1 MVVDKISIEWPQE
14 VAEQMG
20 MDYLERESTDLMAG
34 EWLGDVY
41 SPVGSSGPREGK
53 YSPDGSVWP

>member
-41 SPVGSSGPREGK
+41 SLAGSSGPREGK
-53 YSPDGSVWP
+53 